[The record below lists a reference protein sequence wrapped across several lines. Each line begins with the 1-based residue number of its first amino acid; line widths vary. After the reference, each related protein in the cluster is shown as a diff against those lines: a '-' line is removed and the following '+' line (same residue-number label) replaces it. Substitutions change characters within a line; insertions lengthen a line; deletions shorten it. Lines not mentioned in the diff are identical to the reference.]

1 MEFDEI
7 MKIRATHKLHHA
19 TEGGVGD
26 NLSDLSCQTCYPT
39 QNIIKH
45 ERFDRFWEMIE
56 QMDMGIEA
64 YSGQTI
70 YAFNKLTELSFE
82 KGKPHNASLVAGI
95 RAILTTME
103 YAEKP
108 KVDMMAAT
116 YQIGIML
123 KKSKMFTTEH
133 TDQQLLEEVAV
144 ANRDREEKK
153 RSPSPTQY
161 FGNMFKRRDSVASDT
176 SSLAAADLSIK
187 RSRSQYQA
195 LTFQKQPFETSD
207 LSQHPI
213 KNLQSTINVLT
224 DQEDNDAAE
233 TGDAQDI
240 SQQRKPEGH
249 SFPSGSS
256 KPDKKGKGKDTGDQS
271 SLRNI
276 PPASGGGGDDDDS
289 SSDEEPDQRKPWHP
303 KPRRKI
309 PVSQGNTVQEQNEN
323 RERLVAE
330 WMIKGQAKRG
340 KPITTPKAFS
350 GKVGEDPTSFLEN
363 LIVDAEANSWD
374 ETDLLEVISGFLK
387 DDAREWFIDNRHR
400 IQHWDEVTD

>member
-1 MEFDEI
+1 
-7 MKIRATHKLHHA
+7 
-19 TEGGVGD
+19 
-26 NLSDLSCQTCYPT
+26 
-39 QNIIKH
+39 
-45 ERFDRFWEMIE
+45 MIE

-82 KGKPHNASLVAGI
+82 KGKPHNASLVARI

-103 YAEKP
+103 YAGKP

-123 KKSKMFTTEH
+123 KKSKMFTTKH

-153 RSPSPTQY
+153 RSPSPIQY

-289 SSDEEPDQRKPWHP
+289 SSDEDPDQRKPWHP

-363 LIVDAEANSWD
+363 LIVDAEAN
-374 ETDLLEVISGFLK
+374 G
-387 DDAREWFIDNRHR
+387 
-400 IQHWDEVTD
+400 

>member
-1 MEFDEI
+1 
-7 MKIRATHKLHHA
+7 MKVQATHKLHHA
-19 TEGGVGD
+19 TKGGVGE
-26 NLSDLSCQTCYPT
+26 NLSDLSCRTCYPT

-45 ERFDRFWEMIE
+45 ERFDRFWGMIE
-56 QMDMGIEA
+56 QMDVEDEA

-70 YAFNKLTELSFE
+70 YAFNKMTELSFE
-82 KGKPHNASLVAGI
+82 KGKPHNASLVARI
-95 RAILTTME
+95 RAILTTLE

-108 KVDMMAAT
+108 KLDMMAAT

-123 KKSKMFTTEH
+123 KKSKMFTTGH
-133 TDQQLLEEVAV
+133 TDQQLLEEVAI

-176 SSLAAADLSIK
+176 SSLVAADLSIK

-207 LSQHPI
+207 LSQHLI

-224 DQEDNDAAE
+224 DQEDNNLGDTEDAPD
-233 TGDAQDI
+233 T
-240 SQQRKPEGH
+240 SQQRKPQGH
-249 SFPSGSS
+249 SFPGRFS
-256 KPDKKGKGKDTGDQS
+256 KPDKKEKGKDTGDQRNQS
-271 SLRNI
+271 NI
-276 PPASGGGGDDDDS
+276 PPASGGGGGDGSDS

-309 PVSQGNTVQEQNEN
+309 PVSQGNTVQEQNKN

-340 KPITTPKAFS
+340 KPITTPKPFS
-350 GKVGEDPTSFLEN
+350 GKVGEDPTSFLKN
-363 LIVDAEANSWD
+363 LVVDAEANGWD
-374 ETDLLEVISGFLK
+374 DTDLLEVIGGFLK
-387 DDAREWFIDNRHR
+387 DDTRE
-400 IQHWDEVTD
+400 